1 MLKVDTS
8 VRQSMLQP
16 PPSGERRHSET
27 KKRTSAR
34 VADPSQGYTPQHSET
49 RQECRH
55 DEDHPG
61 DVMLGESRWPCPPSF
76 RPVRARGQEAGIGI
90 GFGNGVQV
98 CVNGVQSTECTLCRG
113 LINNSYRIICHIEA
127 MPK

>member
-8 VRQSMLQP
+8 VRQNMLQP

-55 DEDHPG
+55 DEDHPD
-61 DVMLGESRWPCPPSF
+61 DVML
-76 RPVRARGQEAGIGI
+76 VGI
-90 GFGNGVQV
+90 
-98 CVNGVQSTECTLCRG
+98 SM
-113 LINNSYRIICHIEA
+113 A
-127 MPK
+127 MPPFIPTCQGTWA